1 MNKLSFPTHSIC
13 IVMHIMSLWDLT
25 LNIYKKWDIF
35 FHIHLFKYELNL
47 VEPLQLEWIL
57 IVNDFWLWCTIAD
70 IFSYLPASTSLQ
82 VTWLKT
88 WPIYRNTS
96 PFTTGQ
102 YPGKHTVSGKAFIKM
117 HLMHLT
123 WQTSQ
128 ISNTS
133 CSAHLL
139 DLGTDWQ
146 LQLGDIT
153 QYLKRAP
160 HQILLT

>member
-1 MNKLSFPTHSIC
+1 MNKLLLLTHSIC

-25 LNIYKKWDIF
+25 LNIYKRWAIF
-35 FHIHLFKYELNL
+35 FHIHLLKYELNL
-47 VEPLQLEWIL
+47 LEPCQLEWIL

-82 VTWLKT
+82 ATWRKA

-96 PFTTGQ
+96 PFTTLP
-102 YPGKHTVSGKAFIKM
+102 YPGKHIVSWKAFIKM
-117 HLMHLT
+117 YLMHLT

-128 ISNTS
+128 ISNTPW
-133 CSAHLL
+133 SAHLL

-146 LQLGDIT
+146 LQLADIV

-160 HQILLT
+160 NQILLP